1 MRVLTPPPIANRLFC
16 YSIHYPN
23 IVINRCV
30 DNFMLF
36 ISVLQQLST
45 ISTGF
50 VYFFVI
56 VLVVLLNYHVARISL
71 PQFGNFITAQR

>member
-1 MRVLTPPPIANRLFC
+1 MGYVLLGFQPALIEFWHPPPPTMELFC

-23 IVINRCV
+23 IVINMCV

-50 VYFFVI
+50 VCFFAI
-56 VLVVLLNYHVARISL
+56 VLVVL
-71 PQFGNFITAQR
+71 

>member
-1 MRVLTPPPIANRLFC
+1 MRVFDPPIANRLFC

-30 DNFMLF
+30 DNFLLF

-50 VYFFVI
+50 VYFFAI
-56 VLVVLLNYHVARISL
+56 VLVVLLNYHVARTPL

>member
-1 MRVLTPPPIANRLFC
+1 MIELFC

-23 IVINRCV
+23 MVINRCV
-30 DNFMLF
+30 DNFLLF

-50 VYFFVI
+50 MDFFVYFFAI
-56 VLVVLLNYHVARISL
+56 VLVVLLNYHVARTSL

>member
-1 MRVLTPPPIANRLFC
+1 MRVLTPPIANRLFC
-16 YSIHYPN
+16 YSIHHPN
-23 IVINRCV
+23 IVINMCV

-50 VYFFVI
+50 VYFFAI
-56 VLVVLLNYHVARISL
+56 VLVVLLNYHVARTSL
-71 PQFGNFITAQR
+71 PQLGNFITAQR